1 MMTVTTRPKAL
12 SLKASTLDPRVEAL
26 CLDLRVEA
34 SNSILGSKQGLL
46 ELHNSSKPCFRAK
59 EAKKIPLYDKN
70 SSYFLAK
77 KGRQESG
84 GVGGLEAS
92 TLCTGSR
99 LRPPTGSRKSRFPE
113 SILLRLN
120 QYGLTQ
126 DSGCFASLKMDI
138 IFFI

>member
-1 MMTVTTRPKAL
+1 MRGLHAGTNCIVAL
-12 SLKASTLDPRVEAL
+12 VCVCVRVYLGRIASLLSSLGLDF
-26 CLDLRVEA
+26 
-34 SNSILGSKQGLL
+34 N
-46 ELHNSSKPCFRAK
+46 FRAK

-99 LRPPTGSRKSRFPE
+99 LRPPTGSQKSRFPE
-113 SILLRLN
+113 SILLRLR
-120 QYGLTQ
+120 
-126 DSGCFASLKMDI
+126 F
-138 IFFI
+138 